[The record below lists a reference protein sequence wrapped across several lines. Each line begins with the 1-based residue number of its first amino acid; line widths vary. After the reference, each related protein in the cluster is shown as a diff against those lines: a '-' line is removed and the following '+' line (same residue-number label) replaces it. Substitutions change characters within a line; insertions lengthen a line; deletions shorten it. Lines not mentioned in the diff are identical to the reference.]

1 LIPLQEYAVQIAHA
15 VKTSLSSIKDIAEF
29 FKENYPNP
37 KYESI
42 FKDYAS
48 IIYEEMYKLAAIVMF
63 MLSYAQVK
71 NDEFVL
77 FSPKNIIEN
86 LFYRVNQFRFQNE
99 SIDVSVEI
107 QDCSITGHTKFFEEI
122 IQQLIENAI
131 KALHLANSK
140 QIRCSGY
147 VKQDTFYIL
156 FSDNG
161 CGIAKEN
168 KNRIFDLYFTTTT
181 EHGGTGIGL
190 YMTKQRVETF
200 KGNIEV
206 IENEFKPSGATFRIT
221 IPLTEK

>member
-1 LIPLQEYAVQIAHA
+1 M
-15 VKTSLSSIKDIAEF
+15 D
-29 FKENYPNP
+29 
-37 KYESI
+37 
-42 FKDYAS
+42 
-48 IIYEEMYKLAAIVMF
+48 KLAAIVMF

-107 QDCSITGHTKFFEEI
+107 QDCNITGHTKFFEEI

-161 CGIAKEN
+161 CGITKEN
-168 KNRIFDLYFTTTT
+168 KERIFDLYFTTTT

-190 YMTKQRVETF
+190 YMAKQRVETF
-200 KGNIEV
+200 KGSIEV